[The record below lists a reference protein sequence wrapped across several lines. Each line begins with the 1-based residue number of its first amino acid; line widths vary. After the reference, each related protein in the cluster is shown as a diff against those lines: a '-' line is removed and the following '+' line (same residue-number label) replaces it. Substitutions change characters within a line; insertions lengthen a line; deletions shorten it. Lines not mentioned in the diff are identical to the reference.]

1 MQMKAN
7 HLRWF
12 GVFSILAIV
21 IFSYVDR
28 INVSVLITN
37 QHFLN
42 YLGIAGDRVAQGE
55 LMTLFLIG
63 YGIAAFF
70 LSPIYETFLGVRKG
84 LLISIF
90 IWGFFTIISPFA
102 GTVTLFLLFR
112 FFLGASEGPLFSLK
126 TMYVKDEFK
135 VNERGKPNAITS
147 MGVSIGLAIGFP
159 IITFLIYQFD
169 WKMSFYILGLL
180 NLIIGVPLIYFFI
193 RTTKANNTNQ
203 NHHTSKLTFQGLG
216 KTMRLIGWLSQ
227 NQPSFIALIKPM
239 KHFHM
244 R

>member
-21 IFSYVDR
+21 IISYVDR

-102 GTVTLFLLFR
+102 GTVTLFVLFR
-112 FFLGASEGPLFSLK
+112 FILGASEGPLFSLK
-126 TMYVKDEFK
+126 TMYVKDEFQ

-147 MGVSIGLAIGFP
+147 MGVFIGGSGDVSFTAGFS
-159 IITFLIYQFD
+159 L
-169 WKMSFYILGLL
+169 
-180 NLIIGVPLIYFFI
+180 
-193 RTTKANNTNQ
+193 
-203 NHHTSKLTFQGLG
+203 
-216 KTMRLIGWLSQ
+216 LIGTQLVTAICGILFYFTKVNKQMNHSTY
-227 NQPSFIALIKPM
+227 
-239 KHFHM
+239 
-244 R
+244 